1 MLSPVSAWPHRDA
14 LPALDMTP
22 WSAFGIVFDC
32 SGREGFSAIYALWQY
47 FSMFI
52 SGMSIYALWPF
63 TLPSAWK
70 GRFQGLRLCVHL
82 LRR

>member
-32 SGREGFSAIYALWQY
+32 SGREGF
-47 FSMFI
+47 FSVDSIRMFV
-52 SGMSIYALWPF
+52 SRFSFGNRDAVSF
-63 TLPSAWK
+63 LPVW
-70 GRFQGLRLCVHL
+70 
-82 LRR
+82 